1 MDQMPTTQTCCCD
14 LVTLYIDDTASREAV
29 DWLDQLADCEDDLND
44 VGISIVK
51 VKHNGQTFAASRR
64 VQRISDL
71 FLSGAESQRPAPV
84 STDLRIL
91 KYPKVNVLYLNLE
104 KIWRIRRV

>member
-1 MDQMPTTQTCCCD
+1 MILRVLINFMDQMPTTQTCCCD

-51 VKHNGQTFAASRR
+51 VKPGILCSR
-64 VQRISDL
+64 VKHIDL
-71 FLSGAESQRPAPV
+71 SLVKHLLRAGACGGFPIPP
-84 STDLRIL
+84 L
-91 KYPKVNVLYLNLE
+91 YPQ
-104 KIWRIRRV
+104 I